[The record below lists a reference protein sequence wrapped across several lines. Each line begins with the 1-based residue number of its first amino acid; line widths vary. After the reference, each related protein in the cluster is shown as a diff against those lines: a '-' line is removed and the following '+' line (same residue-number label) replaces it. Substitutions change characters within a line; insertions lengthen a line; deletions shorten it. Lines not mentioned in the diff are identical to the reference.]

1 MGPRTGSRSAG
12 GASEKGGALGRG
24 SWEECRWAGI
34 VGGLEGRRRR
44 VRMMEGRRGRVRMME
59 GRRRRVGRMEERR
72 GRFDRTG

>member
-12 GASEKGGALGRG
+12 GASDEGEALGRG

-44 VRMMEGRRGRVRMME
+44 VRVTG
-59 GRRRRVGRMEERR
+59 GRRRRVGRTEERR
-72 GRFDRTG
+72 GRFDRTGRDDQ

>member
-44 VRMMEGRRGRVRMME
+44 VRMMEGRR
-59 GRRRRVGRMEERR
+59 RRVGRMEERR